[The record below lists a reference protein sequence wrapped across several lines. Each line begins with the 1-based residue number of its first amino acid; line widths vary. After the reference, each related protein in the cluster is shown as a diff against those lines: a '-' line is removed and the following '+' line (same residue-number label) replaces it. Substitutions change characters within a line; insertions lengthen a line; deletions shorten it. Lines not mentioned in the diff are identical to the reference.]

1 VVTPDPWGNAR
12 KFTPARIA
20 LGRAGGSLPTAAWL
34 AFAGDHA
41 AARDAVHAA
50 LDVEA
55 LARACSPLGM
65 PILQLA
71 TRATDR
77 ATYLRRPDLGRRL
90 DPASTAIVAAA
101 AAAPVDVAVVIAD
114 GLSAVAAERHA
125 VPLLQ
130 SLIPMLTARRFT
142 IGPIS
147 IVTQARVAVED
158 EIGDLLKARVAA
170 ILIGERPGL
179 GAADSLGAYLV
190 HHPSIGRNDAERNC
204 VSNIR
209 PGGFPPAA
217 AAEQIAWLIEQAI
230 VRRIS
235 GVSLKDERAH
245 IAGIQTG
252 NLGADPFSGRAQ
264 GGVDCEVGI
273 NSAQRTAAKRGIT

>member
-1 VVTPDPWGNAR
+1 VVTPDPWGGAR

-41 AARDAVHAA
+41 AARDAVHAV
-50 LDVEA
+50 LDADA
-55 LARACSPLGM
+55 LAGAASSLGL
-65 PILQLA
+65 PILKLT

-90 DPASTAIVAAA
+90 DDASAGTVVAA

-130 SLIPMLTARRFT
+130 SLIPLLTGRGFSF
-142 IGPIS
+142 GPVS

-158 EIGDLLKARVAA
+158 EIGELLKARVAL

-190 HHPSIGRNDAERNC
+190 HNPSVGRTDADRNC

-209 PGGFPPAA
+209 PEQLTPAA
-217 AAEQIAWLIEQAI
+217 AADLIAWLIEQAI
-230 VRRIS
+230 FRRIS
-235 GVSLKDERAH
+235 GVALKDERSLTDRIDDVN
-245 IAGIQTG
+245 IAAARLQ
-252 NLGADPFSGRAQ
+252 P
-264 GGVDCEVGI
+264 GVGLR
-273 NSAQRTAAKRGIT
+273 NAPLSKSTAG